1 MKRHTA
7 LLSPAIFGSF
17 DGATSVVGVLLTLT
31 GHPEQITPTSLGLAA
46 AGGVG
51 MAAGSWLSAD
61 TDAGPVEAAV
71 IGGATAVGTMLP
83 ALPYLALTGGAAILT
98 SAVILV
104 LLGAGITAVRARDRS
119 PLRAAAETY
128 GVLIAVCA
136 AVALCALATGST
148 G

>member
-1 MKRHTA
+1 MKRHAA

-31 GHPEQITPTSLGLAA
+31 GHPEQIIPTSLGLAT

-51 MAAGSWLSAD
+51 MAAGSWLSQD
-61 TDAGPVEAAV
+61 TDAGPVEAVV
-71 IGGATAVGTMLP
+71 IGSATAIGTLLP
-83 ALPYLALTGGAAILT
+83 ALPYLALAGMAAIMA
-98 SAVILV
+98 SAVVLV

-128 GVLIAVCA
+128 GVLLAVCA
-136 AVALCALATGST
+136 AVALCAFATGAA

>member
-1 MKRHTA
+1 MTHRA

-31 GHPEQITPTSLGLAA
+31 GHPGQIVPTSLGLAV

-51 MAAGSWLSAD
+51 MAAGSWLSDD

-71 IGGATAVGTMLP
+71 IGAATAVGTLLP
-83 ALPYLALTGGAAILT
+83 ALPYTVTTGAAAIVA

-104 LLGAGITAVRARDRS
+104 LLGAAITVVRARDRS

-128 GVLIAVCA
+128 GVLTAVCV
-136 AVALCALATGST
+136 AVALCALATGAA